1 MTYKSFTN
9 STVKTVKLDSVPCLC
24 LCWTSGIAAGSEL
37 RLDSLFDFF
46 ILFSSKLL
54 NYYTKN
60 SRDFKIF

>member
-9 STVKTVKLDSVPCLC
+9 CAVKTVKFDNVPCLC
-24 LCWTSGIAAGSEL
+24 LYWTSGIAAGSEL

-54 NYYTKN
+54 NYCTKN
-60 SRDFKIF
+60 SRDLKIF